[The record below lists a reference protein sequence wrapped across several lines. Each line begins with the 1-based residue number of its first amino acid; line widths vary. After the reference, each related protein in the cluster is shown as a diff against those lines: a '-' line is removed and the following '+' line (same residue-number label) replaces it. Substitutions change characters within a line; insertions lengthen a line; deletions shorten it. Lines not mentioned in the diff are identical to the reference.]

1 MTRASCTLK
10 RLPFAFASAPKPKHY
25 TTTYPCMYCDQ
36 SPWTTEH
43 TLREQMQQR
52 SGSTPDS
59 GQRRGRASS
68 IVRWWSSPTG
78 FQSDRRLQ
86 IWIVLPAAS
95 LLFVVTVASTS
106 LWNYYCLSL
115 PVPKPSTDITA
126 SDMLG
131 SLASIDRPSGNVAWQ
146 FDTGEP
152 MTAPPTTAD
161 GAIYIV
167 SGVTVDTGVIAS
179 VTAAEGSPLWRT
191 KLNSI
196 ADYPPVVAGDM
207 VFVGTRAGDLI
218 AFDRHTGE
226 TVWISDL
233 GSSVVGSPIVKAGI
247 LYIASNAVYAIDA
260 ATGKQLWRHTVGGDV
275 SRPIRLSDQVI
286 SAISSDGNVNLI
298 SAENGR
304 RRLTFPLWFSTSAA
318 PIVAG
323 TALVIPGDRAFVQAL
338 DIDER
343 DVPMEKAIRFWW
355 TKLWLWDMA
364 PHPPLPRA
372 YLWQNRTIGGD
383 TAYAL
388 GADDYSVFLGV
399 SEVDGSGTV
408 VALDLSTGQVR
419 WETPAASKVFSPAIL
434 TDDSLIL
441 GIEGAGALAI
451 DKLTGTLLWELDVQ
465 GGLSAAPTLSKD
477 GTILLPTADGVL
489 RAIH

>member
-1 MTRASCTLK
+1 
-10 RLPFAFASAPKPKHY
+10 
-25 TTTYPCMYCDQ
+25 
-36 SPWTTEH
+36 
-43 TLREQMQQR
+43 MQQR

-68 IVRWWSSPTG
+68 IVRRWSSPTG
-78 FQSDRRLQ
+78 FQADRRLQ
-86 IWIVLPAAS
+86 IWIVLPATS

-106 LWNYYCLSL
+106 LWNYYGLSL

-146 FDTGEP
+146 FETGEP

-167 SGVTVDTGVIAS
+167 SGATVDTGAIAS

-196 ADYPPVVAGDM
+196 ADYPPVAAGDM
-207 VFVGTRAGDLI
+207 VFIGTRAGDLI
-218 AFDRHTGE
+218 TFDRHTGE
-226 TVWISDL
+226 TVWTSDL
-233 GSSVVGSPIVKAGI
+233 GSSVVGSPIVRAGVI
-247 LYIASNAVYAIDA
+247 YIASNAVYAIDA
-260 ATGKQLWRHTVGGDV
+260 ATGKRLWRHTVGGDV
-275 SRPIRLSDQVI
+275 SRPIRLSGHVI

-298 SAENGR
+298 NAENGR

-318 PIVAG
+318 PVVAG

-364 PHPPLPRA
+364 PRPPLPRA
-372 YLWQNRTIGGD
+372 YLWQNRSIDGD

-388 GADDYSVFLGV
+388 GAGNDSVFLGV
-399 SEVDGSGTV
+399 AEVDGSGTV
-408 VALDLSTGQVR
+408 VALELSTGQVR
-419 WETPAASKVFSPAIL
+419 WETPAASKVLSPAIL
-434 TDDSLIL
+434 TEESLIL
-441 GIEGAGALAI
+441 GIEGAGALSI
-451 DKLTGTLLWELDVQ
+451 DKLTGTLLWKMDIE
-465 GGLSAAPTLSKD
+465 GGLSAAPTFTESGLILFPSTN
-477 GTILLPTADGVL
+477 GTLK
-489 RAIH
+489 AIR

>member
-1 MTRASCTLK
+1 
-10 RLPFAFASAPKPKHY
+10 
-25 TTTYPCMYCDQ
+25 
-36 SPWTTEH
+36 
-43 TLREQMQQR
+43 MQQR

-68 IVRWWSSPTG
+68 IVRRWSSPTG
-78 FQSDRRLQ
+78 FQADRRLQ

-106 LWNYYCLSL
+106 LWNYYGLSL

-146 FDTGEP
+146 FETGEP

-167 SGVTVDTGVIAS
+167 SGATVDTGVIAS

-196 ADYPPVVAGDM
+196 ADYPPVAAGDM
-207 VFVGTRAGDLI
+207 VFIGTRAGDLI
-218 AFDRHTGE
+218 TFDRHTGE
-226 TVWISDL
+226 TVWTSDL
-233 GSSVVGSPIVKAGI
+233 GSSVVGSPIVRAGVI
-247 LYIASNAVYAIDA
+247 YIASNAVYAIDA
-260 ATGKQLWRHTVGGDV
+260 ATGKRLWRHTVGGDV
-275 SRPIRLSDQVI
+275 SRPIRLSGHVI

-298 SAENGR
+298 NAENGR

-318 PIVAG
+318 PVVAG

-364 PHPPLPRA
+364 PRPPLPRA
-372 YLWQNRTIGGD
+372 YLWQNRSIDGD

-388 GADDYSVFLGV
+388 GAGNDSVFLGV
-399 SEVDGSGTV
+399 AEVDGSGTV
-408 VALDLSTGQVR
+408 VALELSTGQVR
-419 WETPAASKVFSPAIL
+419 WETPAASKVLSPAIL
-434 TDDSLIL
+434 TEESLIL
-441 GIEGAGALAI
+441 GIEGAGALSI
-451 DKLTGTLLWELDVQ
+451 DKLTGTLLWKMDIE
-465 GGLSAAPTLSKD
+465 GGLSAAPTFTESGLILFPSTN
-477 GTILLPTADGVL
+477 GTLK
-489 RAIH
+489 AIR

>member
-1 MTRASCTLK
+1 
-10 RLPFAFASAPKPKHY
+10 
-25 TTTYPCMYCDQ
+25 
-36 SPWTTEH
+36 
-43 TLREQMQQR
+43 MQQR

-68 IVRWWSSPTG
+68 IVRRWSSPTG
-78 FQSDRRLQ
+78 FQADRRLQ

-106 LWNYYCLSL
+106 LWNYYGLSL

-146 FDTGEP
+146 FETGEP

-167 SGVTVDTGVIAS
+167 SGATVDTGVIAS

-196 ADYPPVVAGDM
+196 ADYPPVAAGDM
-207 VFVGTRAGDLI
+207 VFIGTRAGDLI
-218 AFDRHTGE
+218 TFDRHTGE
-226 TVWISDL
+226 TVWTSDL
-233 GSSVVGSPIVKAGI
+233 GSSVVGSPIIRAGVI
-247 LYIASNAVYAIDA
+247 YIASNAVYAIDA
-260 ATGKQLWRHTVGGDV
+260 ATGKRLWRHTVGGDV
-275 SRPIRLSDQVI
+275 SRPIRLSGHVI

-298 SAENGR
+298 NAENGR

-318 PIVAG
+318 PVVAG
-323 TALVIPGDRAFVQAL
+323 TVLVIPGDRAFVQAL

-364 PHPPLPRA
+364 PRPPLPRA
-372 YLWQNRTIGGD
+372 YLWQNRSIDGD

-388 GADDYSVFLGV
+388 GAGNDSAFLGV
-399 SEVDGSGTV
+399 AEVDGSGTV
-408 VALDLSTGQVR
+408 VALELSTGQVR
-419 WETPAASKVFSPAIL
+419 WETPAASTVFSSAIL
-434 TDDSLIL
+434 TDDSLIV
-441 GIEGAGALAI
+441 GTNGAGVLAI

-465 GGLSAAPTLSKD
+465 RGLSAAPTLTRG

-489 RAIH
+489 WAIH

>member
-1 MTRASCTLK
+1 
-10 RLPFAFASAPKPKHY
+10 
-25 TTTYPCMYCDQ
+25 
-36 SPWTTEH
+36 
-43 TLREQMQQR
+43 MQQR

-68 IVRWWSSPTG
+68 IVRRWSSPTG
-78 FQSDRRLQ
+78 FQADRRLQ

-106 LWNYYCLSL
+106 LWNYYGLSL

-146 FDTGEP
+146 FETGEP

-167 SGVTVDTGVIAS
+167 SGATVDTGVIAS

-196 ADYPPVVAGDM
+196 ADYPPVAAGDM
-207 VFVGTRAGDLI
+207 VFIGTRAGDLI
-218 AFDRHTGE
+218 TFDRHTGE
-226 TVWISDL
+226 TVWTSDL
-233 GSSVVGSPIVKAGI
+233 GSSVVGSPIVRAGVI
-247 LYIASNAVYAIDA
+247 YIASNAVYAIDA
-260 ATGKQLWRHTVGGDV
+260 ATGKRLWRHTVGGDV
-275 SRPIRLSDQVI
+275 SRPIRLSGHVI

-298 SAENGR
+298 NAENGR

-318 PIVAG
+318 PV
-323 TALVIPGDRAFVQAL
+323 VVRHSPGYSWRPCLCTGSRYSRSAMFRWRRQYASGGQN
-338 DIDER
+338 
-343 DVPMEKAIRFWW
+343 
-355 TKLWLWDMA
+355 LWLWDMA
-364 PHPPLPRA
+364 PRPPLPRA

-388 GADDYSVFLGV
+388 GAGNDSVFLGV
-399 SEVDGSGTV
+399 AEVDGSGTV
-408 VALDLSTGQVR
+408 VALELSTGQVR
-419 WETPAASKVFSPAIL
+419 WETPAASKVLSPAIL
-434 TDDSLIL
+434 TEESLIL
-441 GIEGAGALAI
+441 GIEGAGALSI
-451 DKLTGTLLWELDVQ
+451 DKLTGTLLWKMDIE
-465 GGLSAAPTLSKD
+465 GGLSAAPTFTESGLILFPSTN
-477 GTILLPTADGVL
+477 GTLK
-489 RAIH
+489 AIR